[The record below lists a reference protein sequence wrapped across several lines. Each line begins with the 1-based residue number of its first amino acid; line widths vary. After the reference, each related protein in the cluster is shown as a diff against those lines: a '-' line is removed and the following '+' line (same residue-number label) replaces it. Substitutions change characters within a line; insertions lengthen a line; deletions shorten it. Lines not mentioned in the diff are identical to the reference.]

1 MPVSKTIKLEK
12 EFFGEKTIILAK
24 SGYGK
29 SYTARVIIEE
39 GRKIGNSFIVFDPQ
53 DAYLN
58 LEDFAYIDVAKV
70 KSSKVAAI
78 VIAASNKNV
87 VIQIKRLSIQD
98 QQKFVKTFLEEF
110 RLNLQRGIR
119 TIVID
124 EMHKFAPESEKT
136 ESKEIIRGM
145 FQENRS
151 DGLGIIGIS
160 QRPQRIDKTCLSQAD
175 NLCIGKVTSFRDK
188 EAIKN
193 YIDDPA
199 DLEKIKS
206 LKKGEFYFYGFG
218 NDEPIVEQVRKS
230 ESEHSGGS
238 PKDLLN
244 EDNSLF
250 QQNVNKF
257 YKGETKN
264 MENIPQGQ
272 GVIGKILPTRE
283 GFMNLAA
290 LGAKMSLGVAASGL
304 VGTYVGSKFS
314 SPIPV
319 ISSRTLGSGASTVV
333 LYTGYRMLPEGNIKD
348 VAKYATAGATVFTA
362 GSLIGDLIVA
372 SKIQMPNIVNFVLG
386 VATGA
391 APLQSSNKQ
400 SEGGSEVDL
409 NTAAA

>member
-1 MPVSKTIKLEK
+1 MSVSKNIKLEK

-29 SYTARVIIEE
+29 SYTARVMIEE

-58 LEDFAYIDVAKV
+58 LKDFAYIDVTQV
-70 KSSKVAAI
+70 KSAKTAAI

-87 VIQIKRLSIQD
+87 VFQVKRLSIQD
-98 QQKFVKTFLEEF
+98 QAKFVKTFLEEF

-119 TIVID
+119 TVVID

-199 DLEKIKS
+199 DIEKIKN
-206 LKKGEFYFYGFG
+206 LAKGQFYFYGFG
-218 NDEPIVEQVRKS
+218 INDPIVEQVRKS
-230 ESEHSGGS
+230 ESEHSGSS

-257 YKGETKN
+257 YKGDKK
-264 MENIPQGQ
+264 MSENIPQGQ
-272 GVIGKILPTRE
+272 GMIGKILPTRE

-290 LGAKMSLGVAASGL
+290 LGAKMSLGVAAGGL
-304 VGTYVGSKFS
+304 VGSYVGSKFS

-319 ISSRTLGSGASTVV
+319 VSSRTLGAGASTVV
-333 LYTGYRMLPEGNIKD
+333 LYTGYRMLPEGAIKD
-348 VAKYATAGATVFTA
+348 VAKYATAGSTVFTA
-362 GSLIGDLIVA
+362 GSLIGDLIIA
-372 SKIQMPNIVNFVLG
+372 SGVKVPNIVNFVLG
-386 VATGA
+386 LATGA
-391 APLQSSNKQ
+391 APMQVQ
-400 SEGGSEVDL
+400 QQGEGGSEVDL

>member
-1 MPVSKTIKLEK
+1 MSVSKNINLEK

-29 SYTARVIIEE
+29 SYTARVMIEE
-39 GRKIGNSFIVFDPQ
+39 GRKLGNSFVIFDPQ

-58 LEDFAYIDVAKV
+58 LKDFAYIDVRQV
-70 KSSKVAAI
+70 KSSKTAAV

-119 TIVID
+119 TVVID

-136 ESKEIIRGM
+136 DSKEIIRGM

-199 DLEKIKS
+199 DLEKIKG
-206 LKKGEFYFYGFG
+206 LGKGQFYFYGFG
-218 NDEPIVEQVRKS
+218 LSDPIVEQVRKS
-230 ESEHSGGS
+230 ESEHSGSS

-257 YKGETKN
+257 YKGDRK
-264 MENIPQGQ
+264 MSENIPQGQ
-272 GVIGKILPTRE
+272 GMIGKILPTRE

-290 LGAKMSLGVAASGL
+290 LGAKMSLGVAAGGL
-304 VGTYVGSKFS
+304 VGTFVSSKFS

-319 ISSRTLGSGASTVV
+319 VSSRTLGAGASTVV
-333 LYTGYRMLPEGNIKD
+333 LYTGYRMMPEGAIKD
-348 VAKYATAGATVFTA
+348 VAKYATAGSTVFTA
-362 GSLIGDLIVA
+362 GSLIGDLLVA
-372 SKIQMPNIVNFVLG
+372 SKIQVPNIVNFVLG
-386 VATGA
+386 LATGA
-391 APLQSSNKQ
+391 APMQTQGKQ
-400 SEGGSEVDL
+400 SEGGSDVDL
-409 NTAAA
+409 NTNFS

>member
-1 MPVSKTIKLEK
+1 MISQNLNLNP
-12 EFFGEKTIILAK
+12 EFFGEKSIILAK
-24 SGYGK
+24 SGFGK
-29 SYTARVIIEE
+29 SYTARVIIED
-39 GRKIGNSFIVFDPQ
+39 GLKTGNTFIIIDPQ

-58 LEDFAYIDVAKV
+58 LKGFSYIDVKQV
-70 KSSKVAAI
+70 KSAKTMAVVCAVSH
-78 VIAASNKNV
+78 KNV
-87 VIQIKRLSIQD
+87 VIQTKKLGIVEQNLFLK
-98 QQKFVKTFLEEF
+98 VFLEEF
-110 RLNLQRGIR
+110 RLNLQKGIQ

-124 EMHKFAPESEKT
+124 ELHKFAPESEKT
-136 ESKEIIRGM
+136 AAKEVIRGM

-160 QRPQRIDKTCLSQAD
+160 QRVSRIDKSCLSQAD

-199 DLEKIKS
+199 DLDKIKG

-218 NDEPIVEQVRKS
+218 NDTAIVEQVRKS
-230 ESEHSGGS
+230 ETEHSGSS

-264 MENIPQGQ
+264 MENIPEGN
-272 GVIGKILPTRE
+272 GVLGKVLPTRE

-290 LGAKMSLGVAASGL
+290 LGAKISLGVAVGGL
-304 VGTYVGSKFS
+304 VGSYVGSKFS

-319 ISSRTLGSGASTVV
+319 VSSRTLGSAATTVV
-333 LYTGYRMLPEGNIKD
+333 LYTGYRMLPDNAIKD
-348 VAKYATAGATVFTA
+348 VVKYATAGSTVFTA
-362 GSLIGDLIVA
+362 GSLIGDLIIV

-386 VATGA
+386 LATGA
-391 APLQSSNKQ
+391 APLQSSNKGN

-409 NTAAA
+409 NTNLA

>member
-1 MPVSKTIKLEK
+1 MSVSKNINLEK

-29 SYTARVIIEE
+29 SYTARVMIEE
-39 GRKIGNSFIVFDPQ
+39 GRKLGNSFVIFDPQ

-58 LEDFAYIDVAKV
+58 LKDFAYIDVRQV
-70 KSSKVAAI
+70 KSSKTAAV

-119 TIVID
+119 TVVID

-136 ESKEIIRGM
+136 DSKEIIRGM

-199 DLEKIKS
+199 DLEKIKG
-206 LKKGEFYFYGFG
+206 LGKGQFYFYGFG
-218 NDEPIVEQVRKS
+218 LSDPIVEQVRKS
-230 ESEHSGGS
+230 ESEHSGSS

-257 YKGETKN
+257 YKGDRK
-264 MENIPQGQ
+264 MSENIPQGQ
-272 GVIGKILPTRE
+272 GMIGKILPTRE

-290 LGAKMSLGVAASGL
+290 LGAKMSLGVAAGGL
-304 VGTYVGSKFS
+304 VGTFVSSKFS

-319 ISSRTLGSGASTVV
+319 VSSRTLGAGASTVV
-333 LYTGYRMLPEGNIKD
+333 LYTGYRMIPEGAIKD
-348 VAKYATAGATVFTA
+348 VAKYATAGSTVFTA
-362 GSLIGDLIVA
+362 GSLIGDLLVA
-372 SKIQMPNIVNFVLG
+372 SKIQVPNIVNFVLG
-386 VATGA
+386 LATGA
-391 APLQSSNKQ
+391 APMQTQGKQ
-400 SEGGSEVDL
+400 SEGGSDVDL
-409 NTAAA
+409 NTNFS

>member
-1 MPVSKTIKLEK
+1 MTVSKTIKLEK

-24 SGYGK
+24 SGFGK
-29 SYTARVIIEE
+29 SYTARVMIEE

-58 LEDFAYIDVAKV
+58 LKDFAYIDVRQV
-70 KSSKVAAI
+70 KSAKTAAI

-87 VIQIKRLSIQD
+87 VFQIKRLSIQD
-98 QQKFVKTFLEEF
+98 QAKFVKTFLEEF
-110 RLNLQRGIR
+110 RLNLARGIR
-119 TIVID
+119 TVVID

-136 ESKEIIRGM
+136 DSKEIIRGM

-199 DLEKIKS
+199 DIEKIKS
-206 LKKGEFYFYGFG
+206 LAKGQFYFYGFG
-218 NDEPIVEQVRKS
+218 LNDPIVEQVRKA
-230 ESEHSGGS
+230 ESEHSGSS
-238 PKDLLN
+238 PQDLLN

-257 YKGETKN
+257 YKGDKKN

-272 GVIGKILPTRE
+272 GMIGKILPTRE

-290 LGAKMSLGVAASGL
+290 LGAKMSLGVAAGGL
-304 VGTYVGSKFS
+304 VGSYVGSKFS

-319 ISSRTLGSGASTVV
+319 VSSRTLGAAASTVV
-333 LYTGYRMLPEGNIKD
+333 LYTGYRMLPEGAIKD
-348 VAKYATAGATVFTA
+348 VAKYATAGSTVFTA
-362 GSLIGDLIVA
+362 GSLIGDLIIV
-372 SKIQMPNIVNFVLG
+372 SGVKVPNIVNFVLG
-386 VATGA
+386 LATGA
-391 APLQSSNKQ
+391 SPMQSSNKG
-400 SEGGSEVDL
+400 EGGSEVDL

>member
-1 MPVSKTIKLEK
+1 
-12 EFFGEKTIILAK
+12 
-24 SGYGK
+24 
-29 SYTARVIIEE
+29 
-39 GRKIGNSFIVFDPQ
+39 
-53 DAYLN
+53 
-58 LEDFAYIDVAKV
+58 
-70 KSSKVAAI
+70 
-78 VIAASNKNV
+78 
-87 VIQIKRLSIQD
+87 
-98 QQKFVKTFLEEF
+98 
-110 RLNLQRGIR
+110 
-119 TIVID
+119 
-124 EMHKFAPESEKT
+124 
-136 ESKEIIRGM
+136 M

-199 DLEKIKS
+199 DLDKIKG

-218 NDEPIVEQVRKS
+218 NDTAIVEQVRKS
-230 ESEHSGGS
+230 ETEHSGSS

-264 MENIPQGQ
+264 MENIPQGN
-272 GVIGKILPTRE
+272 GVLGKVLPTRE

-290 LGAKMSLGVAASGL
+290 LGAKISLGVAVGGL
-304 VGTYVGSKFS
+304 VGSYVGSKFS

-319 ISSRTLGSGASTVV
+319 VSSRTLGSAATTVV
-333 LYTGYRMLPEGNIKD
+333 LYTGYRMLPDNAVKD
-348 VAKYATAGATVFTA
+348 VVKYATAGSTVFTA

-372 SKIQMPNIVNFVLG
+372 SNIKMPNIVNFVLG
-386 VATGA
+386 LATGA
-391 APLQSSNKQ
+391 APLQSNNNQ
-400 SEGGSEVDL
+400 AEGGSEVDL
-409 NTAAA
+409 NTAMA

>member
-1 MPVSKTIKLEK
+1 MTVSKTIKLEK

-29 SYTARVIIEE
+29 SYTARVLVEE
-39 GRKIGNSFIVFDPQ
+39 GIKLGNTFVIIDPQ

-58 LEDFAYIDVAKV
+58 LKSFAYVDVTKV
-70 KSSKVAAI
+70 KSAKTAAI
-78 VIAASNKNV
+78 VIAATNKNV
-87 VIQIKRLSIQD
+87 VIQVKRLSIED
-98 QQKFVKTFLEEF
+98 QTKFVKIFLEEF

-124 EMHKFAPESEKT
+124 EMHKFAPEGEAPD
-136 ESKEIIRGM
+136 SKQIVRGL

-193 YIDDPA
+193 YIDDPN
-199 DLEKIKS
+199 DLEKIRG

-218 NDEPIVEQVRKS
+218 NDNPIVEQVRKS
-230 ESEHSGGS
+230 ESEHSGAS

-244 EDNSLF
+244 ENDLLF

-257 YKGETKN
+257 YKGETK
-264 MENIPQGQ
+264 MTENIPQGT
-272 GVIGKILPTRE
+272 GIIGKILPSKE

-290 LGAKMSLGVAASGL
+290 LGAKMSLGVAVSGL
-304 VGTYVGSKFS
+304 VGTYVGNKFA

-319 ISSRTLGSGASTVV
+319 ISSRTLGSAASTVV
-333 LYTGYRMLPEGNIKD
+333 LYTGYRMLPDNMVKD
-348 VAKYATAGATVFTA
+348 VVKYATAGATVFTV
-362 GSLIGDLIVA
+362 GSLLGDLIVA

-391 APLQSSNKQ
+391 APQASNNNAD
-400 SEGGSEVDL
+400 SGSEVDL
-409 NTAAA
+409 NTALA